1 MKTTG
6 IQVLKKLNVLL
17 AVLLCGVLAFAMPVT
32 VKAAPAQ
39 DAAPQ
44 EVTDLAAENQLV
56 LFAGEVS
63 SGEPEA
69 VLQLDRSFLTPIL
82 QVLLQRL
89 YPQATTT
96 APAPHSYPASKGDC
110 GLHTILTKGP

>member
-1 MKTTG
+1 
-6 IQVLKKLNVLL
+6 
-17 AVLLCGVLAFAMPVT
+17 MPVT
-32 VKAAPAQ
+32 LKAAPVLDVSQ
-39 DAAPQ
+39 Q
-44 EVTDLAAENQLV
+44 ENVDFAAENQLV

-69 VLQLDRSFLTPIL
+69 VLQLDKSLLTPIF
-82 QVLLQRL
+82 QVLLQQL
-89 YPQATTT
+89 YPSAQFT

>member
-1 MKTTG
+1 MKITG
-6 IQVLKKLNVLL
+6 MQVFGKLKILL
-17 AVLLCGVLAFAMPVT
+17 AVLLCSVLAFAMPVT
-32 VKAAPAQ
+32 VKAAPTP
-39 DAAPQ
+39 DAAYQ
-44 EVTDLAAENQLV
+44 DNIDFTAENQLV

-69 VLQLDRSFLTPIL
+69 VLQLDKSLLTPIL

-89 YPQATTT
+89 YPQNTCKAS
-96 APAPHSYPASKGDC
+96 APHSYPASKGDC